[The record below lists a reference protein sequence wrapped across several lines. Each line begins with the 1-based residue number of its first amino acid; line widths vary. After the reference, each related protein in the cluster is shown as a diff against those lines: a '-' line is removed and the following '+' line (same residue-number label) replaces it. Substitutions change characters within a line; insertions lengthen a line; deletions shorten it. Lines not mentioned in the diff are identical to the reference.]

1 MKPNSP
7 LFKIIV
13 IFLCFIFIDK
23 LFWGELYWKIPNESS
38 WGTDFFYNYNY
49 EKNRLEEA
57 SNHKERV
64 LIIGSSI
71 ARYSFETSFLEDYLK
86 TRGYDKE
93 VRLLSHAGM
102 TPIDAYGQRDSI
114 EKMKPSLIIYPLNF
128 VDFRI
133 FRTHELFPEKK
144 LIEISE
150 SEMIRDAL
158 EFRFAPQV
166 KSAYPWNVLRDF
178 STYLS
183 LENKAIFLSSG
194 LFSFYR
200 YREFGWDNFKT
211 IYNHRFSRNTSYFWY
226 QGIQIPERVS
236 TLGWTGRKFSFP
248 VKAYMKEKGFYIQIV
263 PEILRKGPLIIKI
276 TSVDKTEIFEF
287 KDTGWKQILLKNF
300 GVGDFVNAELSDV
313 FIPFD
318 AEGDRFD
325 YAKEEMGVRLQ
336 ETFGLDKPRQ
346 NYHVIREER
355 SEDLRFLNMTEK
367 EYEEYFQFRLL
378 QDREK
383 RPGLVTMQL
392 YKESKEKLNK
402 EEFREFFH
410 YKYLKQFTEE
420 MKKRKIPTL
429 FILNPENPYSLA
441 WYKDAN
447 YLQEEA
453 QFFKSL
459 EGDGIVFWNLH
470 SYLQGKD
477 FSDYHHMTYKAV
489 EKMNPVYGKK
499 IIELLKK

>member
-1 MKPNSP
+1 MKKSSP
-7 LFKIIV
+7 IFKILV
-13 IFLCFIFIDK
+13 ILFGFLLFDRV
-23 LFWGELYWKIPNESS
+23 FWGEIFWKIPNESS

-49 EKNRLEEA
+49 EKKRLEEEP
-57 SNHKERV
+57 NKDRI

-71 ARYSFETSFLEDYLK
+71 ARYSFETSLLEDYLK
-86 TRGYDKE
+86 TKGFDRE

-114 EKMKPSLIIYPLNF
+114 EKMKPSLLVYPLNF

-144 LIEISE
+144 LKEISE
-150 SEMIRDAL
+150 SEMITDAL
-158 EFRFAPQV
+158 EFRYAPQV
-166 KSAYPWNVLRDF
+166 KSVYPWNVLRDF
-178 STYLS
+178 SSYIS
-183 LENKAIFLSSG
+183 LENKAMFLSSG
-194 LFSFYR
+194 LFAFYR
-200 YREFGWDNFKT
+200 YREFEWDNLKT

-236 TLGWTGRKFSFP
+236 TLGWTGRKFSFM
-248 VKAYMKEKGFYIQIV
+248 VKSYMKDKGFHIQIV
-263 PEILRKGPLIIKI
+263 PEILRNGPLVVKI
-276 TSVDKTEIFEF
+276 TSAEKTESFEF
-287 KDTGWKQILLKNF
+287 TEKGWKLILLKNF
-300 GVGDFVNAELSDV
+300 EVGDFVTAELSDI
-313 FIPFD
+313 FRPFE

-325 YAKEEMGVRLQ
+325 YAREEMGVRLQ
-336 ETFGLDKPRQ
+336 ETFGLDSPKQ

-367 EYEEYFQFRLL
+367 EYEEYFQYRLL

-392 YKESKEKLNK
+392 YKESKEKLNT

-410 YKYLKQFTEE
+410 YKYLKKFIGE

-429 FILNPENPYSLA
+429 FILNPENPYSLV
-441 WYKDAN
+441 WYKDSK

-459 EGDGIVFWNLH
+459 EGEGIVFWNLH
-470 SYLQGKD
+470 SYLEGKD

-489 EKMNPVYGKK
+489 EKMNPIYGEK
-499 IIELLKK
+499 IRELLKN